1 MSKTR
6 IKVKRCQGSA
16 EGVAGVAFATG
27 LVPEVGAKDWGSR
40 SRRFLRASQVPD
52 YYVPKQGD

>member
-1 MSKTR
+1 MSMTR
-6 IKVKRCQGSA
+6 LEVKRCQGFA

-27 LVPEVGAKDWGSR
+27 LVPEVGAKGWGSW

-52 YYVPKQGD
+52 HYVPKQGD